1 MHDLLCSYYWIF
13 ISDSGVRWSDLR
25 LKPMVKAIEKIQMV
39 IPQYFLLWNRI
50 WKLKCTYFFQT
61 TNGVAIVTDL
71 QAMEKILDENMGVM
85 SPIVGKSLII
95 PDFSLFCNQL
105 RPIYEK
111 CKANNEGNVAT
122 YIPQLSRFYIV
133 ETTYNGFNRIVSSQI

>member
-50 WKLKCTYFFQT
+50 WKLKCTYFFSDHKWCGNSDRFAGNGKNIGWKYGCYVPNCRKKLDNSWFFPLLQST
-61 TNGVAIVTDL
+61 STNLWKMQSQQRGQCGYLYSSVSKVL
-71 QAMEKILDENMGVM
+71 
-85 SPIVGKSLII
+85 
-95 PDFSLFCNQL
+95 
-105 RPIYEK
+105 Y
-111 CKANNEGNVAT
+111 
-122 YIPQLSRFYIV
+122 SRDNLYWV
-133 ETTYNGFNRIVSSQI
+133 QQNCQ

>member
-1 MHDLLCSYYWIF
+1 M
-13 ISDSGVRWSDLR
+13 
-25 LKPMVKAIEKIQMV
+25 
-39 IPQYFLLWNRI
+39 
-50 WKLKCTYFFQT
+50 KCTYFFQT

-122 YIPQLSRFYIV
+122 YIPQLARFYIV
-133 ETTYNGFNRIVSSQI
+133 ETTYIGFNRIVSSQI

>member
-1 MHDLLCSYYWIF
+1 MYLI
-13 ISDSGVRWSDLR
+13 
-25 LKPMVKAIEKIQMV
+25 
-39 IPQYFLLWNRI
+39 
-50 WKLKCTYFFQT
+50 FFQT
-61 TNGVAIVTDL
+61 TNGVATVTDL

-111 CKANNEGNVAT
+111 CKANKEGNVAT